1 MASSSVRS
9 LFSRAAPKATKEA
22 AKKVSS
28 PPATQTRSLATTADV
43 PTGAGFWDAVK
54 ARRTYYN
61 LQNKSSVS
69 DARLEEIV
77 AEALKYGPSAFNI
90 QSTRAVLVLGDKHKQ
105 VWDVIYDSHKPNMG
119 DEAAQK
125 AQKEKFDAVYR
136 GGYATICF
144 FEDTVT
150 TDKFLETM
158 PFLKGKFPLWTANTA
173 GIAQYI
179 VWAGLAAEGM
189 GANLQHYSQF
199 HDDNQAA
206 INKFLGVPESWV
218 GTAQM
223 VVGVP
228 SDRGA
233 PGAPEFP
240 KTWNPTSDKLKVVQ

>member
-1 MASSSVRS
+1 MG
-9 LFSRAAPKATKEA
+9 
-22 AKKVSS
+22 
-28 PPATQTRSLATTADV
+28 D
-43 PTGAGFWDAVK
+43 
-54 ARRTYYN
+54 
-61 LQNKSSVS
+61 
-69 DARLEEIV
+69 
-77 AEALKYGPSAFNI
+77 AEA
-90 QSTRAVLVLGDKHKQ
+90 Q
-105 VWDVIYDSHKPNMG
+105 
-119 DEAAQK
+119 AAQK
-125 AQKEKFDAVYR
+125 AKFDAVYR

-158 PFLKGKFPLWTANTA
+158 PFLKEKFPLWTANTA

-206 INKFLGVPESWV
+206 INKFLGVPDSWV

-228 SDRGA
+228 SDADA

-240 KTWNPTSDKLKVVQ
+240 KTWNPTSDKFKVVQ